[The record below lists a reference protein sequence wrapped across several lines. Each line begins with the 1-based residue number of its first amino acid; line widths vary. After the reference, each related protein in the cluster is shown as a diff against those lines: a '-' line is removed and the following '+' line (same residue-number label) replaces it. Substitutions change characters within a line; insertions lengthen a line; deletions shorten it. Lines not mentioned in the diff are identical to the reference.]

1 MADNRPIRR
10 TFLSV
15 QHRAAITEELSKGIS
30 AKHLARQ
37 YGVSREDIVRI
48 RRENERSEK
57 RRNNSSKRKAR
68 RRSSVQEMED
78 RLYAWIQDQQ
88 AIGFQLTDPLIQAK
102 AIELSSEQEDT
113 SVIENKEWLAE
124 FKRRYKIGTGRIRR
138 EETCTRK
145 GIEEEIITDVSNET
159 IDNENEVDG
168 CRIDQCRIDE
178 CRIVKCRIVD
188 ADSVEPLKEEGNI
201 EEDEQEVEIYI
212 NDEEE
217 EDEHEA
223 TEVSKTQLS
232 LTGKENNDINIFREI
247 LRKYACNNEAVLIM
261 GEALVTIMEKNM
273 RKTKEKAFLQ
283 QT

>member
-15 QHRAAITEELSKGIS
+15 QHRAAITEELKRGIP

-48 RRENERSEK
+48 RRENERSENK
-57 RRNNSSKRKAR
+57 RNNSSKRKTR
-68 RRSSVQEMED
+68 RRSSIQEMED

-88 AIGFQLTDPLIQAK
+88 AIGFRLTDPLIQAK
-102 AIELSSEQEDT
+102 AIALSSEQEDT

-124 FKRRYKIGTGRIRR
+124 FKKRYKIGTVRNRR
-138 EETCTRK
+138 GGTCARE

-159 IDNENEVDG
+159 IDNENEVD
-168 CRIDQCRIDE
+168 RCRIDE
-178 CRIVKCRIVD
+178 CRIVECRVVD
-188 ADSVEPLKEEGNI
+188 ADSVEPLNEKGNI
-201 EEDEQEVEIYI
+201 EQEEQEVEIYI
-212 NDEEE
+212 NEEE
-217 EDEHEA
+217 EDDEYEA
-223 TEVSKTQLS
+223 TEVSQSQLS
-232 LTGKENNDINIFREI
+232 LTGKENNDINTFREI
-247 LRKYACNNEAVLIM
+247 LRKYAYNNEAVLIM

-273 RKTKEKAFLQ
+273 RETKEKAFLR